1 VNYSRRPGID
11 SDALLRVTARE
22 REAFLLT
29 HTESARLARASSNFW
44 LNGVPMHWMRDW
56 STPHPLFVRKARG
69 VDLEDVD
76 GNIYIDF

>member
-1 VNYSRRPGID
+1 MNYACRPGID
-11 SDALLRVTARE
+11 SEALARLAARE
-22 REAFLLT
+22 RESFTTT
-29 HTESARLARASSNFW
+29 HAESARLAKASAEHW

-76 GNIYIDF
+76 GQHLP